1 MKAAAYSAL
10 LREFPDY
17 SRCGL
22 EVGLDVTE
30 TATLPDRRVA
40 DVLLEFDT
48 TNVFYGEDRDRDQY
62 RNHGKDLFATTH
74 DYLSLGYSVYWATA
88 SNFNNG
94 ALDFDTVATNFSEK
108 RNDAFATY
116 HYNADEFSTELAAS
130 LRWEDP
136 KSVVTMTG
144 KKPTS
149 TASLLKYDSCP
160 RCGTNRLYDEKRARY
175 LYDDSEMIGPAI
187 GTDRS
192 AGHTEGSSGC
202 GNGRGHVWEPIGS
215 GFQETYR
222 CAYCSDRMVVVDEYG
237 HGERDHN
244 PLRTLRFRRKR
255 SRE

>member
-1 MKAAAYSAL
+1 
-10 LREFPDY
+10 
-17 SRCGL
+17 
-22 EVGLDVTE
+22 VIVI
-30 TATLPDRRVA
+30 
-40 DVLLEFDT
+40 
-48 TNVFYGEDRDRDQY
+48 QY

-88 SNFNNG
+88 NNFNNG

-108 RNDAFATY
+108 KTT
-116 HYNADEFSTELAAS
+116 HS
-130 LRWEDP
+130 LRTTTTRMSSLLNLQP
-136 KSVVTMTG
+136 ACGGKTRSPVVTMTG

-202 GNGRGHVWEPIGS
+202 GNGRGHVWGTNWIGVS
-215 GFQETYR
+215 GDISL
-222 CAYCSDRMVVVDEYG
+222 C
-237 HGERDHN
+237 
-244 PLRTLRFRRKR
+244 LL
-255 SRE
+255 